1 MYQGMQPFHLSQYEL
16 ANHDCYFSCRS
27 SFSLLTCSIKISDRN
42 HCVSDKRVLILV
54 LAQASIH
61 FAVSAFWFL
70 WAPTIVVLVC
80 TDVLFLLVF
89 SLLFCVICF
98 PRNCRLKLCYRTQLL
113 IDLLIGTGWRKVCS
127 TVSNLP
133 LFLGIKN
140 ARKRWFSMVSW
151 SHSSFSEWEQPD
163 NSLHWCWTCIVYCSL
178 WLPGMPQY
186 LKGNI

>member
-1 MYQGMQPFHLSQYEL
+1 MKNVSRDAAFP
-16 ANHDCYFSCRS
+16 
-27 SFSLLTCSIKISDRN
+27 SLTIWTSKSWLLLQLQVKFFTAYITCSIKISDRN

-54 LAQASIH
+54 VAQASIH

-98 PRNCRLKLCYRTQLL
+98 PRNCRLKLCYRSQLL

-140 ARKRWFSMVSW
+140 AWKRWFSMVLW
-151 SHSSFSEWEQPD
+151 SHSSFPEWGQPD

-186 LKGNI
+186 L